1 MPGVDNCQKHFW
13 QPVARYILSEKQI
26 IILLANTWKQAECMK
41 WPQGRAL
48 TAALDVNRK
57 SQHIGQ
63 FVSSP
68 FSRHLCSVNFI
79 PRQQLHFMQW
89 KKSTPRPFPRRHK
102 LQNGQWYTV
111 LKNTPMSEETH
122 CLFPNPNVY
131 FKTWSGSNGRWD
143 YWESWQVST
152 HLITWWHWSIGL
164 STINL
169 NWRK

>member
-1 MPGVDNCQKHFW
+1 MVQQKEH
-13 QPVARYILSEKQI
+13 
-26 IILLANTWKQAECMK
+26 TWKQAECMK

-111 LKNTPMSEETH
+111 LENIPMLDEPY

-131 FKTWSGSNGRWD
+131 FKTWTDNKPMRWKIRLLGKLTGFNSFD
-143 YWESWQVST
+143 
-152 HLITWWHWSIGL
+152 HLMALEHW
-164 STINL
+164 TINYKPKL
-169 NWRK
+169 EKVEKENNI